1 MPPPI
6 EENIAANL
14 ANVRERLDKALTRI
28 GRPPEAVSLMAVT
41 KNFPASTI
49 RHALDAGT
57 LDAQPLDAG
66 TLDAKPLD
74 AQPLDVQGRGHRLF
88 GENKVQE
95 AQEKWGGLRAEYP
108 DARLHLIGALQSNKA
123 AAAVGLFDAIHT
135 LDRVKLA
142 RVLADEI
149 QKQGRTP
156 ELFVQVNTGD
166 EAQKTGVSLAALDD
180 FVTTCRQEYGLEI
193 AGLMCLP
200 PLSDVPAPHFA
211 LLEKRAQNLGLNQ
224 LSMGMSA
231 DYEAALP
238 FGTTCVRLGT
248 AIFGSRL

>member
-41 KNFPASTI
+41 KNFPASAI
-49 RHALDAGT
+49 RQALDAETLDAGT
-57 LDAQPLDAG
+57 LDAE
-66 TLDAKPLD
+66 
-74 AQPLDVQGRGHRLF
+74 GRGHRLF

-166 EAQKTGVSLAALDD
+166 EAQKTGVSLAALDG